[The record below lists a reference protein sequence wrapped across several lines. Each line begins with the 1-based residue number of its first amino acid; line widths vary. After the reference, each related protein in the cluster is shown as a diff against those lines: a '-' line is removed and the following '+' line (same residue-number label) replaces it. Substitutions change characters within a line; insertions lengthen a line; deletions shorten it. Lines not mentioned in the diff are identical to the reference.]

1 MGRWPYRVMPLIAFL
16 ILFSSAAGAAEVG
29 GVQFPNSVYVEG
41 KTLVL
46 NGIGQRVYSILR
58 VPIYVAALYLQQ
70 PSTDATAILN
80 SSQVKVLTIKFQH
93 SVSAEDARTA
103 WRNGFNDN
111 CLAPCHLD
119 TDAIAR
125 FLAAIPA
132 IRAGDVY
139 IFQFTPD
146 GVRVYVNQRLLGAI
160 PLPHFAQAILAT
172 FLGPR
177 PASVP
182 LKEALLRGHA

>member
-1 MGRWPYRVMPLIAFL
+1 MTLLAFL
-16 ILFSSAAGAAEVG
+16 MLFSSTAHAAELDG
-29 GVQFPNSVYVEG
+29 IQFPDSVKVEG

-46 NGIGQRVYSILR
+46 NGIGQRLYSFLR

-80 SSQVKVLTIKFQH
+80 SSQVKLLTIKFQH
-93 SVSAEDARTA
+93 SVSAEDARNA
-103 WRNGFNDN
+103 WRNGFNNN
-111 CLAPCHLD
+111 CVAPCHLD
-119 TDAIAR
+119 ADAIAR

-139 IFQFTPD
+139 IFLFTPD
-146 GVRVYVNQRLLGAI
+146 GVRVYANNRPLGVI
-160 PLPHFAQAILAT
+160 PRPHFAQAILAT

-177 PASVP
+177 PAALP